1 MFYEINEN
9 YNIFISEESFN
20 RLEEDRKIFNQK
32 TNNSFLNKIFKTY
45 LKIKDK
51 DDLTEILIERLRGY
65 IKKEDKEEIL
75 SILKSII
82 YKPINPRLNKK
93 QKKLNFRINKDVK
106 SEFEKLKKEQNYF
119 NTNFFRIIIEWYIQ
133 KPKFQREKIIFHE
146 ELEKIEKAIAD
157 KSEVLLE
164 IKNLEKGFFRPVGM
178 FSTKNENYN
187 HVLILKI
194 NEKKEEEKLFSIR
207 LSEILFIEKTEKNKG
222 KEYKISETT
231 QKIINEKIENKN
243 FTTTEIEKIKI
254 KMTEEGYKLYTKI
267 SHIRPNIEDQKKE
280 ENFYILTFK
289 VPIDIIIF
297 YFLRFGKEIEIL
309 EPKYLREE
317 FKNFYKNSLDNYI

>member
-1 MFYEINEN
+1 MFYEIKDS
-9 YNIFISEESFN
+9 YSISVSEESFN

-32 TNNSFLNKIFKTY
+32 TKNSFLNKIFKTY

-65 IKKEDKEEIL
+65 IKKEDREEIL
-75 SILKSII
+75 SILKSTI
-82 YKPINPRLNKK
+82 YKPINLKSNKNRK
-93 QKKLNFRINKDVK
+93 TFNFRINKDVK
-106 SEFEKLKKEQNYF
+106 SEFEKLKKEQDYF

-133 KPKFQREKIIFHE
+133 KPKFQREKIIFYE

-164 IKNLEKGFFRPVGM
+164 IKNLEKDFFRPVGM

-187 HVLILKI
+187 HILIIKI
-194 NEKKEEEKLFSIR
+194 EEDKPFSIR
-207 LSEILFIEKTEKNKG
+207 LSEILSIKEIEKNKS
-222 KEYKISETT
+222 KEWKISEIT
-231 QKIINEKIENKN
+231 QKTINETIENKN
-243 FTTTEIEKIKI
+243 FTTTKIEKIKI

-267 SHIRPNIEDQKKE
+267 SHIRPNIEEQKKE

-289 VPIDIIIF
+289 VPTDIIIF

-309 EPKYLREE
+309 EPKHLREE